1 MTSAPRVIGID
12 ESGCLSDP
20 ELPMSVVVSLSSHNP
35 ADYKR
40 TSSERVAKYN
50 GKPRGRVKR
59 HDSYQPPFGSFQ
71 YVALTPAHM
80 RDAKLIYGEPET
92 GEEISWNGK
101 FYEFRLRH
109 DAIIR
114 LLEERNFDPNNEKVI
129 IDAFCGPG
137 VMLRQLSLAWQ
148 RQYGEPLARRSVE
161 CQTHADEH
169 YPIINAAD
177 EDANRLMTRL
187 RYPERFEGHDESWR
201 AREITLSADDMMR
214 LNLNRH
220 MQREA
225 RRRMEH
231 AGEDF
236 SGAQPAFDA
245 A

>member
-12 ESGCLSDP
+12 EYGCLSDP
-20 ELPMSVVVSLSSHNP
+20 EFPMSVFVSLSSHNP
-35 ADYKR
+35 DDYKR

-50 GKPRGRVKR
+50 GKPRGRVKH
-59 HDSYQPPFGSFQ
+59 HDSYRPPFGSFQ

-114 LLEERNFDPNNEKVI
+114 LLEERDFDPKNEKLI
-129 IDAFCGPG
+129 IDAFGGPG

-148 RQYGEPLARRSVE
+148 RQYGEPLTRRSVE

-177 EDANRLMTRL
+177 ED
-187 RYPERFEGHDESWR
+187 
-201 AREITLSADDMMR
+201 
-214 LNLNRH
+214 
-220 MQREA
+220 
-225 RRRMEH
+225 
-231 AGEDF
+231 F